1 MIPDPY
7 TPDREPPPEMPDL
20 DAPLF
25 EDTLTPH
32 RSLGPRGFRVL
43 MASIFVL
50 STIVTIPF
58 FLLRAW
64 PIVGFMG
71 LDLLALYVA
80 FRLNFSAARARE
92 HFRLTYFELR
102 FAKIGPRGVRREWR
116 MAPAWVRLERVD
128 DEEYGPQRLTLH
140 SRGRSWRIASG
151 VGPERKAEFAGGLAR
166 ALVEARRGPRFS

>member
-1 MIPDPY
+1 
-7 TPDREPPPEMPDL
+7 MPDL

-43 MASIFVL
+43 MATTAVL
-50 STIVTIPF
+50 SAIVTLPF

-71 LDLLALYVA
+71 LDLLAVYVA
-80 FRLNFSAARARE
+80 FRVNFHSARARE
-92 HFRLTYFELR
+92 HFRLTYFELLFER
-102 FAKIGPRGVRREWR
+102 VSPRGARQSWR
-116 MAPAWVRLERVD
+116 LSPVFVRLERVD

-140 SRGRSWRIASG
+140 SRGQSWRIARG

>member
-1 MIPDPY
+1 MPPPY
-7 TPDREPPPEMPDL
+7 TPDPEPPPEMPDL

-25 EDTLTPH
+25 EDTLSPH

-43 MASIFVL
+43 MASTVVL
-50 STIVTIPF
+50 SAIVTIPF
-58 FLLRAW
+58 FILRAW

-80 FRLNFSAARARE
+80 FRVNFRAARARE
-92 HFRLTYFELR
+92 HFRLTYFELLFER
-102 FAKIGPRGVRREWR
+102 VGPRGARRQWR
-116 MAPAWVRLERVD
+116 MSPSFVRLERID

-140 SRGRSWRIASG
+140 SRGQSWRIAGG